1 MKGVRSM
8 KKQYVKPELYFE
20 SFELST
26 SIATCDFK
34 SNAAGNVCAID
45 LGFGEGNAVYMDKE
59 NGCGRQPGPDDIK
72 YCYNPPAAGSTVFSS

>member
-1 MKGVRSM
+1 M

-45 LGFGEGNAVYMDKE
+45 LGFGEGNAVYMDIK
-59 NGCGRQPGPDDIK
+59 NGCGRQPDPGNTK
-72 YCYNPPAAGSTVFSS
+72 YCYNPPAAGSAVFSS